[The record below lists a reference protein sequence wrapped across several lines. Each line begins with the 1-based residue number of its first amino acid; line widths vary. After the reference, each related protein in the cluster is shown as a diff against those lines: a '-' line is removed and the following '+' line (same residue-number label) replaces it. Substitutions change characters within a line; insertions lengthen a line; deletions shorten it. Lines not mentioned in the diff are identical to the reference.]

1 MGQRSQIY
9 IAFNKQSS
17 DYPRIARGG
26 KDKILIARYYQW
38 NFGSRMV
45 SRAAWLMRWLKTNID
60 TLDWKIENIVRISDT
75 NFDFKDVVIS
85 QDIIRESEEYK
96 TYGCKTPNEYVFD
109 GQDNNDG
116 TLFIKIEQDGTIK
129 YAFSDSNHSK
139 VMTAKQYMAWGKYS
153 SEERDGSNYSDNCKQ
168 INEIAILMNNDE
180 LENFISDSYS
190 NLKA

>member
-9 IAFNKQSS
+9 VAFNKQSS
-17 DYPRIARGG
+17 DYPHIARGG

-45 SRAAWLMRWLKTNID
+45 SRATWLMSWLKANID
-60 TLDWKIENIVRISDT
+60 TLDWKIESIVRISDT
-75 NFDFKDVVIS
+75 NFDFRDVVIS

-109 GQDNNDG
+109 GQDSNDG

-153 SEERDGSNYSDNCKQ
+153 TEEDDGSNYSDNCKQ
-168 INEIAILMNNDE
+168 INEIAILMNDDE
-180 LENFISDSYS
+180 LGNFISDNYS